1 MAVTIAIV
9 SRSAVGN
16 SREVIADI
24 TGPASYTTGGETLT
38 AAQQAQLFPE
48 LGGNPTLN
56 FAVCKFFDA
65 EVMMGTTPAL
75 LTCVLDKPN
84 NKIVYTTAGAQTT
97 AATNLSAQVVRAKF
111 RYGISTGV

>member
-9 SRSAVGN
+9 NRATIGN
-16 SREVIADI
+16 AREVTADI

-48 LGGNPTLN
+48 LGGNPTLS

-75 LTCVLDKPN
+75 LSCVLDKTN
-84 NKIVYTTAGAQTT
+84 NKMVFTTAGAQTT

-111 RYGISTGV
+111 RYAPAT